1 MEYKSTAH
9 RKSLLLYYLI
19 FVCKYR
25 KNLLVVSGEEVKRIF
40 EGIAAKSDF
49 SFEALEGDH
58 DPVHGLVKSQP
69 HLNFRLFGGGPQEST
84 FQFWQRHEKEL
95 QTHF

>member
-1 MEYKSTAH
+1 MESESTAH

-25 KNLLVVSGEEVKRIF
+25 KNLLVVSGGKVKRFF
-40 EGIAAKSDF
+40 EGIAAKSDC

-58 DPVHGLVKSQP
+58 NHVHGLVKSLP
-69 HLNFRLFGGGPQEST
+69 HLNFRLFGG
-84 FQFWQRHEKEL
+84 
-95 QTHF
+95 